1 MRILGDRVALKKKK
15 KKRKRNKAH
24 LLKWVKTYS
33 LLAFQSYH
41 LFNTIPDDIGIDQC
55 VHVQIDAT
63 TSRAS
68 ITKPYASSR
77 SET

>member
-1 MRILGDRVALKKKK
+1 MALKKKK
-15 KKRKRNKAH
+15 KKRKGKQKAH

-33 LLAFQSYH
+33 RLAFQSYH
-41 LFNTIPDDIGIDQC
+41 LFNTIPDDVGIDQC